1 MRIDLVGIKSRRFL
15 ITGHPNPLTLS
26 RLAMSREA
34 FAEVQKKLVDT
45 QKQYR
50 HMQQQQATTQ
60 REALQAKLTADELA
74 KVSGDAPVYKAIG
87 APAPPPPP
95 PPPLAR
101 RAAAGPPPRLD
112 TPAG

>member
-1 MRIDLVGIKSRRFL
+1 
-15 ITGHPNPLTLS
+15 
-26 RLAMSREA
+26 MSREA

-74 KVSGDAPVYKAIG
+74 KVADDANVYKAIG
-87 APAPPPPP
+87 V
-95 PPPLAR
+95 
-101 RAAAGPPPRLD
+101 
-112 TPAG
+112 